1 MRESFVLA
9 FAGGDGQSEPIL
21 RRRQRT
27 GGVRSESAGRILR
40 FVEVQN
46 HAAIPRRI
54 RIEKPRGRVRGLAA
68 GLVAEHEEETPAL
81 RGSLQSVAGAAALE
95 LHVAGLSDVSCSP
108 MMVSNTIL
116 AGVAAGMNFALIFQ
130 SSATGYQLKWVNSR
144 RALLLLSFKRRASRS
159 PRLITSN
166 CSGPA
171 TSASEAT
178 GRTSVWLTGLP
189 LSVTPG
195 PEAVNAAWPD

>member
-46 HAAIPRRI
+46 HAAILGRI
-54 RIEKPRGRVRGLAA
+54 RIEKPRGRVRGLAT

-81 RGSLQSVAGAAALE
+81 SGSLQAVGDDAALE
-95 LHVAGLSDVSCSP
+95 LHIAGAFRGFLLADDGIEYDLGGGCGGDELGLDLP
-108 MMVSNTIL
+108 IL
-116 AGVAAGMNFALIFQ
+116 RHRIPAQMGEFAARLAVVVLETNAQAG
-130 SSATGYQLKWVNSR
+130 
-144 RALLLLSFKRRASRS
+144 
-159 PRLITSN
+159 TSLD
-166 CSGPA
+166 
-171 TSASEAT
+171 EQ
-178 GRTSVWLTGLP
+178 
-189 LSVTPG
+189 
-195 PEAVNAAWPD
+195 